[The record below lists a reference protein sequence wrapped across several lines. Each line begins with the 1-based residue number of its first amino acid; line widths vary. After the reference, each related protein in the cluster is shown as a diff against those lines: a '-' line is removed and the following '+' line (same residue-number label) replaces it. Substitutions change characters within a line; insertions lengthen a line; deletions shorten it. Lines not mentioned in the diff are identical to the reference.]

1 MSGDR
6 VVVIE
11 PNGVKRS
18 RPVTP
23 QGLTIGRGDENDL
36 VINYAAASRSHA
48 LVTFDRG
55 RYYVIDLGSAN
66 GTYLGNAR
74 LDSHTP
80 TLWATGQSMHIGD
93 VEIQLHQSG
102 TAGAATET
110 FVGLPSEL
118 GGAAESRPKVGALK
132 WILIALLLAL
142 VLVIVV
148 VGVSYF
154 LLS

>member
-1 MSGDR
+1 
-6 VVVIE
+6 
-11 PNGVKRS
+11 
-18 RPVTP
+18 
-23 QGLTIGRGDENDL
+23 
-36 VINYAAASRSHA
+36 
-48 LVTFDRG
+48 
-55 RYYVIDLGSAN
+55 VIDLGSAN